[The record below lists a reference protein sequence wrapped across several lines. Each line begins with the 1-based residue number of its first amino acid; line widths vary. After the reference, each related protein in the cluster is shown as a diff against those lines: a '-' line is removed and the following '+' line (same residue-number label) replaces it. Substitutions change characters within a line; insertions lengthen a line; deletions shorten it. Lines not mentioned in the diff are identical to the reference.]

1 LALRL
6 LNRMRSFIEKVKA
19 REAGICLYGIAPP
32 KRATPPQRL
41 SKIVSRQLARIR
53 ELEPHGLIVY
63 DIQDEVE
70 RVADERPFP
79 FLPTIDPHTYAYEHL
94 EGLRTPKIVYRT
106 VGRDDPASF
115 TRWMSHPR
123 AGIVLVGA
131 PSRTA
136 RVTLPLSRAYAL
148 AKEHAPDQLVGGI
161 AIAERHARQGTEHER
176 MLTKMQRG
184 CRFFVTQAVY
194 DVTASKSLISD
205 YALTLAS
212 IGHEPVPLILTFAP
226 CASEKTLAF
235 MRWLGISFPRWLE
248 NELKH
253 ARDPLTTS
261 LQLCEDTFD
270 ELSAFA
276 RAKRVPIGI
285 NVESVSIRKAEI
297 EASVELFRSLRR
309 RTLESTTDGA

>member
-1 LALRL
+1 
-6 LNRMRSFIEKVKA
+6 MRRFIEKVKA
-19 REAGICLYGIAPP
+19 READICLYGIAPP
-32 KRATPPQRL
+32 KRATLPQRL
-41 SKIVSRQLARIR
+41 SKIVDRQLARIR
-53 ELEPHGLIVY
+53 KLEPDGLVVY
-63 DIQDEVE
+63 DIQDEAD
-70 RVADERPFP
+70 RVTDERPFP
-79 FLPTIDPHTYAYEHL
+79 FLPTIDPHTYAHEHL
-94 EGLRTPKIVYRT
+94 GGLRTPKIVYRS

-115 TRWMSHPR
+115 RRWISQPC

-161 AIAERHARQGTEHER
+161 AIAERHARKGTEHER
-176 MLTKMQRG
+176 MLAKMESG
-184 CRFFVTQAVY
+184 CRFFITQAVY

-205 YALTLAS
+205 FALSLAA
-212 IGHEPVPLILTFAP
+212 IGREPVPLILTFAP
-226 CASEKTLAF
+226 CASERTLAF
-235 MRWLGISFPRWLE
+235 MQWLGISFPRWLE

-261 LQLCEDTFD
+261 LQLCDDTFD
-270 ELSAFA
+270 ELSTFA

-309 RTLESTTDGA
+309 RTMESTRMAREAVSRST